1 MAIQDEEKVLDNEER
16 IIYAT
21 PVSSPSRR
29 ININI
34 HLSKHDHKSLSLAD
48 DERKGLLD
56 VLYNDLPIISNVS
69 SAILGVSIFAMPWG
83 YSQSGVLGGCI
94 LTILVALLSFLTS
107 RVLLLTQKS
116 IYMKTGEIKGF
127 SDIASD
133 VLGHSTWGTTVKVAT
148 AVSCLGGCVG
158 YLIFLGQ
165 LYVYPCMSMSSI
177 FVYYRLLYIYSK
189 R

>member
-1 MAIQDEEKVLDNEER
+1 MAIQDEERVSDNEER

-21 PVSSPSRR
+21 PVSSPSR
-29 ININI
+29 INI
-34 HLSKHDHKSLSLAD
+34 HLSKHDHKSISLAD
-48 DERKGLLD
+48 DQRKGLLD

-94 LTILVALLSFLTS
+94 LTILVAILSFLTS
-107 RVLLLTQKS
+107 RALLLTQKS
-116 IYMKTGEIKGF
+116 IYMKTGEIKDF

-133 VLGHSTWGTTVKVAT
+133 VFGHSIWGTTVKVAT

-158 YLIFLGQ
+158 YLIFLGR
-165 LYVYPCMSMSSI
+165 LCMSSI
-177 FVYYRLLYIYSK
+177 FVYRNYRLFSTY
-189 R
+189 